1 MSIYELQYIII
12 AMKKLEKMDEVKKP
26 SSRPDDPVKEKKPKI
41 PTPLFLL
48 LCHVACIGLFVL
60 AMLADWSLGDVQAQ
74 NITGTAAFLLPL
86 AVAVAVILWSVKIP
100 PKTRLSSPAFMICCF
115 LAIALIWIVVYS
127 QFSGMRSPAAISP
140 DAQKDIL
147 WKEYTNDIRLSVF
160 FFGLFYTAVDSVI
173 LFLYFMI
180 RWIINRIQEGKR
192 PANKK
197 TSKK

>member
-26 SSRPDDPVKEKKPKI
+26 SSKPDDPVKEKKPKI

-147 WKEYTNDIRLSVF
+147 WKEYVNDIRLSVF

-180 RWIINRIQEGKR
+180 RWIINMIRESKR
-192 PANKK
+192 PKTTNKNKK
-197 TSKK
+197 

>member
-1 MSIYELQYIII
+1 
-12 AMKKLEKMDEVKKP
+12 MKKLEKMDEVKKP
-26 SSRPDDPVKEKKPKI
+26 SSKPDDPVKEKKPKI

-147 WKEYTNDIRLSVF
+147 WKEYVNDIRLSVF

-173 LFLYFMI
+173 LFLYFLI
-180 RWIINRIQEGKR
+180 RWIINMIRESKR
-192 PANKK
+192 PKTTKKNKK
-197 TSKK
+197 